1 MAGKSSKGSK
11 RLLDLKGQTWWFRMA
26 IPAACLNHFHGKTM
40 YMQSLNTGDIKQAMA
55 KRDILEREVRT
66 LFARVKAGE
75 VISSAEELAEQR
87 GQIYREAMAAVS
99 QSGDREALQDLVW
112 AAEAEEDALKEK
124 ARDRFARA
132 FAGDNPVDHHFDAYL
147 DAIKLAP
154 KTTAERRGV
163 LNRFARWCL
172 AEKFRLPDITR
183 RNAGRYVTEVIEPM
197 DRSTAKKHMTALR
210 GYWEYLLIRG
220 HVVGEVKDNP
230 WLGQQI
236 ANKKR
241 RVERGESEEERPYTE
256 DELKRLLYAPY
267 PDDMDPEW
275 ELLLRDA
282 LTISCLSGMRQTEV
296 LTLWVEEVHDGV
308 FDIQQGKT
316 EAAARKVPIHPA
328 LAEIVKRRKEG
339 KQPKDWLFHEVAD
352 LRDPGDTFG
361 KRFNPFRKKLGVH
374 ELPPGK
380 RRSLVNFHSARKWFT
395 TQARHADQPAE
406 TIKDVVGHKADKK
419 KDITFGVYTTGAS
432 AAQMKACVEAVKLPK
447 S

>member
-1 MAGKSSKGSK
+1 
-11 RLLDLKGQTWWFRMA
+11 MA
-26 IPAACLNHFHGKTM
+26 IPAACRDHFHGKTM
-40 YMQSLNTGDIKQAMA
+40 YMESLNTGDIKQAMA
-55 KRDILEREVRT
+55 QRDILEREVRT

-75 VISSAEELAEQR
+75 IITSAEEIAEQR
-87 GQIYREAMAAVS
+87 GQIYREALVAVS

-132 FAGDNPVDHHFDAYL
+132 FAGDNPIDHHFDAYL
-147 DAIKLAP
+147 GAIKLAP

-172 AEKFRLPDITR
+172 TEKFRLPDITR
-183 RNAGRYVTEVIEPM
+183 KTAGRYVTEVIEPM

-230 WLGQQI
+230 WLGQQL

-241 RVERGESEEERPYTE
+241 RVERGEGEEERPYTE

-267 PDDMDPEW
+267 PKGINRSW
-275 ELLLRDA
+275 EPLLRDA
-282 LTISCLSGMRQTEV
+282 LMISCLSGLRQGEI

-316 EAAARKVPIHPA
+316 EAAPRKVPIHPA
-328 LAEIVKRRKEG
+328 LAEIVKRRTEG

-374 ELPPGK
+374 EPRPGK

-395 TQARHADQPAE
+395 TQARHAGQPAE

-432 AAQMKACVEAVKLPK
+432 AAQMKACVEAVKLPT
-447 S
+447 SAR